1 MASDG
6 KVSDLPD
13 KMGDSKKRFGSAS
26 LQGGT
31 PRQAT
36 TTAGPVRVYLNHFL
50 VKNMGK
56 NAFFEG
62 KYNFCGKDWESLCFE
77 DVSLLPFPAYIRTT
91 DKVRNFKVGIF
102 SLHEVW
108 AHPPAFLA
116 AVHW

>member
-1 MASDG
+1 MAHGLRWQSIRFARQNG
-6 KVSDLPD
+6 GLEEAIWI
-13 KMGDSKKRFGSAS
+13 SKPPGRHA
-26 LQGGT
+26 
-31 PRQAT
+31 
-36 TTAGPVRVYLNHFL
+36 TAGPVRVYLNHFL

-62 KYNFCGKDWESLCFE
+62 KYNFCEKNWESLYFE